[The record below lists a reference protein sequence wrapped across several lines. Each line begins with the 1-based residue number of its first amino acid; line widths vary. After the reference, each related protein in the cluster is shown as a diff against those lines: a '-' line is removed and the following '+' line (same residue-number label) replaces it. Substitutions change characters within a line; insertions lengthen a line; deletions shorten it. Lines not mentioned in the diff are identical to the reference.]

1 MFKSACLVAGS
12 FVIMGL
18 VSSPLYAMP
27 TKIEKKDS
35 YKVDLVKKKKG
46 KKKRQAQ

>member
-1 MFKSACLVAGS
+1 
-12 FVIMGL
+12 MGL
-18 VSSPLYAMP
+18 LTSPLYAMP

-46 KKKRQAQ
+46 KGKKKKQP